1 MKIKLSLIASL
12 CAAAIVTGGYASAGS
27 FLYGDETKGA
37 TITSNESDLNIRI
50 RFQPRIDYGDLI
62 KSKDSKSY
70 STESD
75 LYLRRVRLEMGGS
88 LLAKTIKYNLTLSA
102 DKWEQTGTTTS
113 SVSVFYAFVQWEA
126 DDAYNV
132 TFGKAKLP
140 YSRVS
145 LTTSSKQLIIE
156 RPASTEAA
164 KKVFGKT
171 DPYYQPKLA
180 VHGKFLGSIV
190 AYEAAVADG
199 WQNGEAIHT
208 TPARTVYKSNPLY
221 VGRVEL
227 SAPGWVE
234 KSKSDAHLGNGQHL
248 TLGVNLASQSS
259 IEYGQT
265 TPATTEDNRE
275 TRTLKG
281 FDLSGHYKGFTA
293 QFEYNDWKIETSD
306 RAVANSHPKGWYGQA
321 GYFIDIKGLN
331 VEPVVRYEIYD
342 QDSKKQEMEEKN
354 STVGVNWYG
363 KGHSFKVGF
372 NWVRTR
378 YEDMASGRLT
388 NDNRKNVY
396 QLQGQMY
403 F

>member
-1 MKIKLSLIASL
+1 MKRIL
-12 CAAAIVTGGYASAGS
+12 AAATIMSLFGLALCSQAGAAG
-27 FLYGDETKGA
+27 FYFGDETKGA
-37 TITSNESDLNIRI
+37 TVTSNESDFNIRI
-50 RFQPRIDYGDLI
+50 RLQPRIDYGDLI

-75 LYLRRVRLEMGGS
+75 LYLRRVRLEMGGA

-102 DKWEQTGTTTS
+102 DKWEQTGHTG
-113 SVSVFYAFVQWEA
+113 SVGVLYSFVQWEG

-132 TFGKAKLP
+132 TIGKAKLP

-145 LTTSSKQLIIE
+145 LTSSSKQLLIE

-180 VHGKFLGSIV
+180 VHGKFLDGIV

-208 TPARTVYKSNPLY
+208 TPTRTVYKSNPLY

-227 SAPGWVE
+227 SPPGWVE
-234 KSKSDAHLGNGQHL
+234 KSKSDAHLGKGQHL
-248 TLGVNLASQSS
+248 SLGVNVASQSS
-259 IEYGQT
+259 IEYAQIA
-265 TPATTEDNRE
+265 PATAEDNRE
-275 TRTLKG
+275 HRTLKG
-281 FDLSGHYKGFTA
+281 IDLSGHYKGLTA

-306 RAVANSHPKGWYGQA
+306 RAVPNSHPKGWYGQA
-321 GYFIDIKGLN
+321 GYYIEDLN
-331 VEPVVRYEIYD
+331 VEPVARYEIYD
-342 QDSKKQEMEEKN
+342 QDSKKPEMAEKN

-363 KGHSFKVGF
+363 KGHSFKVGL

-378 YEDMASGRLT
+378 YEDKASGRLI